1 VLPELRPGDLVVCSQ
16 PEQVPVL
23 ARYLPPGLRYV
34 TPLGPV
40 AEPQVTDWRDGLAR
54 LRGGR
59 AALVLGPEIRRLARG
74 RRVLLVTPV
83 FQRLSQAPWNRAV
96 RIRTREWRAWLAAH
110 PALRSLGPAPHAPW
124 PRPRSGVRTQLF
136 EKLSG

>member
-1 VLPELRPGDLVVCSQ
+1 
-16 PEQVPVL
+16 
-23 ARYLPPGLRYV
+23 
-34 TPLGPV
+34 
-40 AEPQVTDWRDGLAR
+40 
-54 LRGGR
+54 
-59 AALVLGPEIRRLARG
+59 
-74 RRVLLVTPV
+74 
-83 FQRLSQAPWNRAV
+83 V